1 MLQWATISV
10 IEIFPCLPSNRG
22 RISNFHDSFRKKL
35 IFYHLNLYCIKKGK
49 KGKRTGSSK
58 RANLAF
64 EKLLMDRFFAAVCT
78 WREKRERIWSKFI
91 SQSDYLFGDCF
102 LSRNQDTIGN
112 LRLAGFC
119 FPSYF
124 KQSSNVNV
132 GVRTTVLQCQD
143 EKYAYHLAYDYI
155 VLPLRLWRLHPV
167 EKSRYKRKPSC
178 VVVSERKI
186 RSQFC
191 LRLHCNPFTA
201 LVTAS
206 CREIKIEKE
215 TFLGTDNF
223 VLSYFL
229 TVRQDRGVYEL
240 LIAWRE
246 VKRISNLTATSK

>member
-35 IFYHLNLYCIKKGK
+35 IFYHLNLYCINKGK

-58 RANLAF
+58 RDNLAF
-64 EKLLMDRFFAAVCT
+64 EKLFMDRFFCVYGCVYVT
-78 WREKRERIWSKFI
+78 RERERIWSKFI
-91 SQSDYLFGDCF
+91 SQSDYLFYGFGDCF

-112 LRLAGFC
+112 LRLTGFC

-155 VLPLRLWRLHPV
+155 VLPLRPWRLHPV

-178 VVVSERKI
+178 VQTI
-186 RSQFC
+186 LF
-191 LRLHCNPFTA
+191 
-201 LVTAS
+201 
-206 CREIKIEKE
+206 
-215 TFLGTDNF
+215 
-223 VLSYFL
+223 
-229 TVRQDRGVYEL
+229 
-240 LIAWRE
+240 
-246 VKRISNLTATSK
+246 

>member
-1 MLQWATISV
+1 MT
-10 IEIFPCLPSNRG
+10 
-22 RISNFHDSFRKKL
+22 
-35 IFYHLNLYCIKKGK
+35 
-49 KGKRTGSSK
+49 
-58 RANLAF
+58 
-64 EKLLMDRFFAAVCT
+64 
-78 WREKRERIWSKFI
+78 RERERIWSKFI
-91 SQSDYLFGDCF
+91 SQSDYLFYGFGDCF

-112 LRLAGFC
+112 LRLTGFR

-155 VLPLRLWRLHPV
+155 VLPLRPWRLHPV